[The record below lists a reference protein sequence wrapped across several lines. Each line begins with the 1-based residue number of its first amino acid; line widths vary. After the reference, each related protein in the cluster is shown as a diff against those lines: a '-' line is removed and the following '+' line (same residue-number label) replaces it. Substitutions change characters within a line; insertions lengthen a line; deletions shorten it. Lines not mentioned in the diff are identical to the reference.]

1 MKKRLFALFLVVV
14 SAITLLACAGGA
26 VKAKVDYSTQT
37 ETVITVVEADGT
49 ATLIDAMKALK
60 EDGKLAYE
68 SSASQYGEFITAI
81 GSKEADQTCEYWAIY
96 CTDIALAN
104 DAVVVTVNGQTFYQ
118 ALVGASSLTVKEG
131 ASYLI
136 RLERWA

>member
-1 MKKRLFALFLVVV
+1 MKKRLVALFLVVV

-60 EDGKLAYE
+60 DEGKLVYE
-68 SSASQYGEFITAI
+68 SSTSQYGEMINTI
-81 GSKEADQTCEYWAIY
+81 GSLTAEGTYYWALY
-96 CTDIALAN
+96 TTDAEVAN
-104 DAVVVTVNGQTFYQ
+104 TDMAVTVNGTTFYS
-118 ALVGASSLTVKEG
+118 AMVGASSLTVKAGE
-131 ASYLI
+131 SYLW
-136 RLERWA
+136 RHESWA